1 MNLQSLF
8 SEPIMS
14 QSTLGGFASDVF
26 LVITEAGEYVVRS
39 SGVDET
45 VDAPFVWACS
55 NLFGKQLSETFDM
68 EIINQYLSRLTSNI
82 AIPSVLGKAVIDG
95 RQVISV
101 EKINGIP
108 LSFQNKSAM
117 LMEDFGR
124 SIAEIHSHKVKEWGS
139 LNGSVRHALADF
151 PQKLAD
157 ALRVLAARYYKENT
171 AIYESLNYYCSL
183 AENMPVPEYAACI
196 MLDMDPRQF
205 LSNGERV
212 SAIVDTEAY
221 VLGPREMDLIAI
233 ECSLDEAGAHYF
245 RKGYAEVLPFP
256 DLLQVRELYRY
267 FFCLLEIKGPAF
279 DYHKWMSFPQLFGNF
294 RNAEGSS

>member
-45 VDAPFVWACS
+45 VDVPFVWACS

-101 EKINGIP
+101 EK
-108 LSFQNKSAM
+108 
-117 LMEDFGR
+117 
-124 SIAEIHSHKVKEWGS
+124 
-139 LNGSVRHALADF
+139 
-151 PQKLAD
+151 
-157 ALRVLAARYYKENT
+157 
-171 AIYESLNYYCSL
+171 
-183 AENMPVPEYAACI
+183 
-196 MLDMDPRQF
+196 
-205 LSNGERV
+205 
-212 SAIVDTEAY
+212 
-221 VLGPREMDLIAI
+221 
-233 ECSLDEAGAHYF
+233 
-245 RKGYAEVLPFP
+245 
-256 DLLQVRELYRY
+256 
-267 FFCLLEIKGPAF
+267 
-279 DYHKWMSFPQLFGNF
+279 
-294 RNAEGSS
+294 